1 MRLRCIHKTC
11 YILLLENPMT
21 QLKRLLSADF
31 ALFSIAFI
39 WALNFTVI
47 KASLDE
53 IDLYS
58 FNAIRFVLASAFM
71 WIVVAQKKAWF
82 KIKKSDWKILIPLG
96 LTGNLLY
103 QWLFIVGID
112 LTLAA
117 NAAVMLGTIP
127 IWVAIFSHL
136 FSMEAL
142 NRMKIAG
149 VILAFSGLFL
159 IVFFGKDPISFGS
172 QTFLGDLSILAAAIV
187 WGLFTIFSK
196 QFLTRYTPLQ
206 FSAFM
211 TTIGAVSLILIAI
224 PFASPTDWVS
234 VSWMAWGGVFYSGLL
249 AIGLAYIIWNRGIME
264 VGAVRTATYQ
274 NLVPVLG
281 LAFGVILLG
290 ESLEWLQYLG
300 SAIVIGGILITR
312 YGKVKS

>member
-1 MRLRCIHKTC
+1 
-11 YILLLENPMT
+11 MT
-21 QLKRLLSADF
+21 QAKQPISADF
-31 ALFSIAFI
+31 ALFSIAFV

-58 FNAIRFVLASAFM
+58 FNAIRFVLAAAFL
-71 WIVVAQKKAWF
+71 WFVIAQKGAWF
-82 KIKKSDWKILIPLG
+82 RIKKRDWKILIPLG

-103 QWLFIVGID
+103 QWLFIIGID
-112 LTLAA
+112 LSLAA

-142 NRMKIAG
+142 NRMKVFG
-149 VILAFSGLFL
+149 VLLAFTGLFL
-159 IVFFGKDPISFGS
+159 IVFFGKEPISFGS
-172 QTFLGDLSILAAAIV
+172 QTFIGDLSLLAAAVV

-196 QFLTRYTPLQ
+196 QFLTRYSPLQ

-211 TTIGAVSLILIAI
+211 TTTGAVSLILIAI
-224 PFASPTDWVS
+224 PMSAPTDWLNVS
-234 VSWMAWGGVFYSGLL
+234 YMAWGGVFYSGFL
-249 AIGLAYIIWNRGIME
+249 AIGLAYIIWNKGIME

-281 LAFGVILLG
+281 LVFGVILLG
-290 ESLEWLQYLG
+290 ESLEWLQYAG

-312 YGKVKS
+312 YGKTLH

>member
-1 MRLRCIHKTC
+1 
-11 YILLLENPMT
+11 LLYSFFIRSMT
-21 QLKRLLSADF
+21 QNKRPISADF
-31 ALFSIAFI
+31 ALFSIAFV

-53 IDLYS
+53 IDPYS
-58 FNAIRFVLASAFM
+58 FNAIRFVLAALFI
-71 WIVVAQKKAWF
+71 WIVIAQKGAWF
-82 KIKKSDWKILIPLG
+82 RIKKSDWKILVPLG

-103 QWLFIVGID
+103 QWLFIIGID
-112 LTLAA
+112 LSLAA

-142 NRMKIAG
+142 NRMKVFG
-149 VILAFSGLFL
+149 VILAFAGLFL
-159 IVFFGKDPISFGS
+159 IVFYGKNPISFGS
-172 QTFLGDLSILAAAIV
+172 QTFIGDLSILAAAVV

-211 TTIGAVSLILIAI
+211 TSTGAVSLVLLAI
-224 PFASPTDWVS
+224 PFATPTDWANVS
-234 VSWMAWGGVFYSGLL
+234 YMAWGGVFYSGFL
-249 AIGLAYIIWNRGIME
+249 AIGLAYIIWNKGIME

-290 ESLEWLQYLG
+290 ESLEWLQYIG
-300 SAIVIGGILITR
+300 SAVVICGILVTR
-312 YGKVKS
+312 YGRVKH

>member
-1 MRLRCIHKTC
+1 MAQK
-11 YILLLENPMT
+11 
-21 QLKRLLSADF
+21 KRTISADF
-31 ALFSIAFI
+31 ALFSIAFV

-53 IDLYS
+53 IDPYS
-58 FNAIRFVLASAFM
+58 FNAIRFILAATFI
-71 WIVVAQKKAWF
+71 WIVIAQKKAWF
-82 KIKKSDWKILIPLG
+82 RINKNDWKILIPLG
-96 LTGNLLY
+96 LTGNLIY

-127 IWVAIFSHL
+127 IWVAIFSHF

-142 NRMKIAG
+142 NRMKVIG
-149 VILAFSGLFL
+149 VILAFIGLFL
-159 IVFFGKDPISFGS
+159 IVFFGKNPISFGS
-172 QTFLGDLSILAAAIV
+172 QTFLGDLSILAAAVV

-211 TTIGAVSLILIAI
+211 TSTGAVSLFLIAI
-224 PFASPTDWVS
+224 PFASPTDWANVS
-234 VSWMAWGGVFYSGLL
+234 VMAWGGVFYSGLL
-249 AIGLAYIIWNRGIME
+249 AIGLAYIVWNKGIME

-300 SAIVIGGILITR
+300 SAVVIGGILITR
-312 YGKVKS
+312 YGKIKKLNSVSSAE

>member
-1 MRLRCIHKTC
+1 
-11 YILLLENPMT
+11 MT
-21 QLKRLLSADF
+21 QAKQPISADF
-31 ALFSIAFI
+31 ALFSIAFV

-58 FNAIRFVLASAFM
+58 FNAIRFVLAAAFL
-71 WIVVAQKKAWF
+71 WFVIAQKGAWF
-82 KIKKSDWKILIPLG
+82 RIKKRDWKILIPLG

-103 QWLFIVGID
+103 QWLFIIGID
-112 LTLAA
+112 LSLAA

-142 NRMKIAG
+142 NRMKVFG
-149 VILAFSGLFL
+149 VVLAFTGLFL
-159 IVFFGKDPISFGS
+159 IVFFGKEPISFGS
-172 QTFLGDLSILAAAIV
+172 QTFIGDLSLLAAAVV

-196 QFLTRYTPLQ
+196 QFLTRYSPLQ

-211 TTIGAVSLILIAI
+211 TTTGAVSLILIAI
-224 PFASPTDWVS
+224 PMSAPTDWLNVS
-234 VSWMAWGGVFYSGLL
+234 YMAWGGVFYSGFL
-249 AIGLAYIIWNRGIME
+249 AIGLAYIIWNKGIME

-290 ESLEWLQYLG
+290 ESLEWLQYAG

-312 YGKVKS
+312 YGKTLH

>member
-1 MRLRCIHKTC
+1 
-11 YILLLENPMT
+11 MT
-21 QLKRLLSADF
+21 QNKRPISADF
-31 ALFSIAFI
+31 ALFSIAFV

-53 IDLYS
+53 IDPYS
-58 FNAIRFVLASAFM
+58 FNAIRFVLAALFI
-71 WIVVAQKKAWF
+71 WIVIAQKGAWF
-82 KIKKSDWKILIPLG
+82 RIKKSDWKILVPLG

-103 QWLFIVGID
+103 QWLFIIGID
-112 LTLAA
+112 LSLAA

-142 NRMKIAG
+142 NRMKVFG
-149 VILAFSGLFL
+149 VILAFAGLFL
-159 IVFFGKDPISFGS
+159 IVFYGKNPISFGS
-172 QTFLGDLSILAAAIV
+172 QTFIGDLSILAAAVV

-211 TTIGAVSLILIAI
+211 TSTGAVSLVLLAI
-224 PFASPTDWVS
+224 PFATPTDWANVS
-234 VSWMAWGGVFYSGLL
+234 YMAWGGVFYSGFL
-249 AIGLAYIIWNRGIME
+249 AIGLAYIIWNKGIME

-290 ESLEWLQYLG
+290 ESLEWLQYIG
-300 SAIVIGGILITR
+300 SAVVICGILVTR
-312 YGKVKS
+312 YGRVKH

>member
-1 MRLRCIHKTC
+1 
-11 YILLLENPMT
+11 MT
-21 QLKRLLSADF
+21 QIKRPISADF
-31 ALFSIAFI
+31 ALFSIAFV

-47 KASLDE
+47 KASLVE
-53 IDLYS
+53 IDPYS
-58 FNAIRFVLASAFM
+58 FNAIRFVLAAAFI
-71 WIVVAQKKAWF
+71 WIVIAQKGAWF
-82 KIKKSDWKILIPLG
+82 RIKKNDWKILIPLG

-112 LTLAA
+112 LSLAA

-142 NRMKIAG
+142 NRMKVLG

-172 QTFLGDLSILAAAIV
+172 QTFIGDLSILAAAVV

-211 TTIGAVSLILIAI
+211 TSTGAVSLLLIAI
-224 PFASPTDWVS
+224 PFAAPTDWSAVS
-234 VSWMAWGGVFYSGLL
+234 YMAWGGVFYSGFL
-249 AIGLAYIIWNRGIME
+249 AIGLAYIIWNKGIME

-290 ESLEWLQYLG
+290 ESLEFLQYVG

-312 YGKVKS
+312 YGKVKH

>member
-1 MRLRCIHKTC
+1 MLYSFFIRS
-11 YILLLENPMT
+11 MT
-21 QLKRLLSADF
+21 QNKRPISADF
-31 ALFSIAFI
+31 ALFSIAFV

-53 IDLYS
+53 IDPYS
-58 FNAIRFVLASAFM
+58 FNAIRFVLAALFI
-71 WIVVAQKKAWF
+71 WIVIAQKGAWF
-82 KIKKSDWKILIPLG
+82 RIKKSDWKILVPLG

-103 QWLFIVGID
+103 QWLFIIGID
-112 LTLAA
+112 LSLAA

-142 NRMKIAG
+142 NRMKVFG
-149 VILAFSGLFL
+149 VILAFAGLFL
-159 IVFFGKDPISFGS
+159 IVFYGKNPISFGS
-172 QTFLGDLSILAAAIV
+172 QTFIGDLSILAAAVV

-211 TTIGAVSLILIAI
+211 TSTGAVSLVLLAI
-224 PFASPTDWVS
+224 PFATPTDWANVS
-234 VSWMAWGGVFYSGLL
+234 YMAWGGVFYSGFL
-249 AIGLAYIIWNRGIME
+249 AIGLAYIIWNKGIME

-290 ESLEWLQYLG
+290 ESLEWLQYIG
-300 SAIVIGGILITR
+300 SAVVICGILVTR
-312 YGKVKS
+312 YGRVKH